1 MASSNTLKNQI
12 FTLFADNDNKEIS
25 AADMRIFVEAIF
37 DNKEELVIK
46 ATDEADMK
54 SKRAEIFESSVVLI
68 THSGLESGVY
78 VSRAN
83 NPISLLQLD
92 KIADLADGTVTP
104 GSGLSDFMI
113 EYQHNKSYL
122 DADYSYASGNI
133 SNIKLK
139 DGVINIYDIN
149 FTYTDN
155 NISQTAILEIGG
167 QQVIISYSYTGSNI
181 TSKTSWVIVS
191 QYSSLYA
198 LRITFFDNSF

>member
-1 MASSNTLKNQI
+1 MASSNTLKDQVLL
-12 FTLFADNDNKEIS
+12 LFPDNNNKEIS

-54 SKRAEIFESSVVLI
+54 LKKANIFENSVVLI
-68 THSGLESGVY
+68 THSGEDNGVY

-92 KIADLADGTVTP
+92 RVADLAEGSIVP

-122 DADYSYASGNI
+122 DADYSYLNNNI

-139 DGVINIYDIN
+139 DGVTNIYDIN

-155 NISQTAILEIGG
+155 NISQTAVEEIGG
-167 QQVIISYSYTGSNI
+167 QLVLINYGYANNNI
-181 TSKTSWVIVS
+181 ANKTFVFV
-191 QYSSLYA
+191 
-198 LRITFFDNSF
+198 